1 MFHCNLCYSLFSEEG
16 KRDDH
21 QWLCSLRMPSIRHSF
36 LCHCCKRHFD
46 TEDDRNKHEFLCSL
60 KLPPGSCFICQF
72 CATKIAIHNHSSFVH
87 YEKHCSLNPASVV
100 ASSVLRRHRSLRECG
115 ETRSN
120 YLVMKKQKSG
130 DAPICVCS
138 VDPARCVV
146 SYSYSSGNPGRKYYH
161 CSKFKNGDHCNF
173 FDWCD

>member
-1 MFHCNLCYSLFSEEG
+1 MFDCSLCGGRFSG
-16 KRDDH
+16 VDKRDEH
-21 QWLCSLRMPSIRHSF
+21 QWLCSLRQHSSIRSF
-36 LCHCCKRHFD
+36 FCHCCNRQFKA
-46 TEDDRNKHEFLCSL
+46 EDDRNHHKVLCCL
-60 KLPPGSCFICQF
+60 KLPPGSCLICQF
-72 CATKIAIHNHSSFVH
+72 CHIKIGIHSHSSFVH
-87 YEKHCSLNPASVV
+87 HEKHCSMNPASVV

>member
-1 MFHCNLCYSLFSEEG
+1 MFDCSLCGGRFSG
-16 KRDDH
+16 VDKRDEH
-21 QWLCSLRMPSIRHSF
+21 QWLCSLRQHSSIRSF
-36 LCHCCKRHFD
+36 FCHCCNRQFKA
-46 TEDDRNKHEFLCSL
+46 EDD
-60 KLPPGSCFICQF
+60 
-72 CATKIAIHNHSSFVH
+72 TKIGIHSHSSFVH
-87 YEKHCSLNPASVV
+87 HEKHCSMNPASVV